1 MADMD
6 TKKQDQRRSRGRPQI
21 RSDDET
27 RYIIY
32 EAARH
37 EFAES
42 GYAATSMETV
52 ARRAGVSTRTLY
64 RLVPAKAS
72 LFESMVSDRIDRFV
86 STVSLHGCD
95 HSDVETALQAALMI
109 CAELILDPEV
119 VALYRMMLAE
129 GDVFPHIPETFYKKA
144 MQRTVAALAEWLR
157 ARQKRGLIALDN
169 VDEAA
174 GMLLG
179 MLVFEPQRAAL
190 YGHQLLPDRKA
201 ISERASACA
210 KLFLRGAASSMDR

>member
-1 MADMD
+1 M
-6 TKKQDQRRSRGRPQI
+6 
-21 RSDDET
+21 
-27 RYIIY
+27 IY

-37 EFAES
+37 EFAEN
-42 GYAATSMETV
+42 GFAATSMEAV

-64 RLVPAKAS
+64 RLIPAKAA

-86 STVSLHGCD
+86 SSVNLHGCK
-95 HSDVETALQAALMI
+95 HSNLETALQTALMT
-109 CAELILDPEV
+109 CADLILDPEV

-129 GDVFPHIPETFYKKA
+129 GDTFPGIPETFYKKA

-157 ARQKRGLIALDN
+157 DRQQLGLIALDD

-179 MLVFEPQRAAL
+179 MMVFEPQRAAL
-190 YGHQLLPDRKA
+190 YGHLPLPNRAA
-201 ISERASACA
+201 ISRRAGACA
-210 KLFLRGAASSMDR
+210 RLFLRGGRSA

>member
-1 MADMD
+1 MADMS
-6 TKKQDQRRSRGRPQI
+6 TVKQDERRSRGRPQI
-21 RSDDET
+21 RPDDET
-27 RYIIY
+27 RHVIY

-37 EFAES
+37 EFAEN
-42 GYAATSMETV
+42 GYAATSMEAV

-64 RLVPAKAS
+64 RLVPAKAA

-86 STVSLHGCD
+86 SSVSLRGCE
-95 HSDVETALQAALMI
+95 HSNIETALRTALVI
-109 CAELILDPEV
+109 CADLILDPEV
-119 VALYRMMLAE
+119 VALYRIMLAE
-129 GDVFPHIPETFYKKA
+129 GDAFPGIPETFYKKA

-190 YGHQLLPDRKA
+190 YGHQPLPDRKA
-201 ISERASACA
+201 ISDRASACA
-210 KLFLRGAASSMDR
+210 KLFLRGAVSATDR